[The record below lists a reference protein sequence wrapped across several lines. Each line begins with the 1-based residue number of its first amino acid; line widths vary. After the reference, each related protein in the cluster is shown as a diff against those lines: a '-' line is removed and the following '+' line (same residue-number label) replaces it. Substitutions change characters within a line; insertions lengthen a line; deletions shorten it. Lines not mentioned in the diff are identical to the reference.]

1 MSFNVEV
8 LEQSFSR
15 IKPYSNQFA
24 FKFYQNLFADYPQV
38 RPLFANTDMEVQE
51 KKLMQTLLLILLNLR
66 YPDVWAKFLKDLG
79 ERHVHYATVQEHY
92 PMVGATLLKTLEFY
106 LGVEW
111 TLEVKQA
118 WTDAYGE
125 IVNLMLAGASQAK
138 EIPQLKQTQQ
148 PSALSS
154 IIQAPAPDS
163 VTTHP
168 LKLKL
173 FPIIYLVASLL
184 ALSFLFYYSSLR
196 QDNNSLELNQINR
209 N

>member
-1 MSFNVEV
+1 
-8 LEQSFSR
+8 
-15 IKPYSNQFA
+15 
-24 FKFYQNLFADYPQV
+24 
-38 RPLFANTDMEVQE
+38 
-51 KKLMQTLLLILLNLR
+51 MQTLLLILLNLR
-66 YPDVWAKFLKDLG
+66 YPDVWAEFLKDLG

-111 TLEVKQA
+111 TPEVKQA

-138 EIPQLKQTQQ
+138 EISQLKQTQQ

-173 FPIIYLVASLL
+173 FPIISLVASLL